1 MKRAIVFFAAMSACK
16 LDTHQFEPKV
26 TFPDGLTG
34 PIPYRAGGQFA
45 VQIEVDINNAPSSH
59 ATAAVL
65 PTTATAAAP
74 ALQTITL
81 NPLGDELLGV
91 GTLTWPL
98 GGEVSVQVQAGG
110 ETKVEPATLVI
121 PDLRFSTQS
130 ITDNGTGWTY
140 AYCLESTTDDGNVA
154 LHVDGA
160 ALANGMTDGMLTLI
174 REGCDTTTDP
184 AIRSHATFTVV
195 ATANYHATATLSTYP
210 YPFVQPQVPVQSHVT
225 PTIKITSPS
234 APFSPLSV
242 VELDIDVM
250 PALAGFNVAL
260 QAIPPTQQDTVV
272 PSTVTTDS
280 NGHAVAHF
288 QMPASGSVE
297 IDGSIGAARGSAQF
311 P

>member
-1 MKRAIVFFAAMSACK
+1 MKRSVFVFVAMSACK
-16 LDTHQFEPKV
+16 LATQQFEPTV

-65 PTTATAAAP
+65 PTTATATAP
-74 ALQTITL
+74 MLQTINL

-110 ETKVEPATLVI
+110 ETKVTSATLVV
-121 PDLRFSTQS
+121 PDLRFSSQS

-154 LHVDGA
+154 LHLDGA
-160 ALANGMTDGMLTLI
+160 SFANGMTDATLTLI
-174 REGCDTTTDP
+174 RAGCDTTTDP
-184 AIRSHATFTVV
+184 AIRSHATFTAV
-195 ATANYHATATLSTYP
+195 AAANFHATATLSTYP
-210 YPFVQPQVPVQSHVT
+210 YPFVQPEVAIGSHVA

-234 APFSPLSV
+234 APFLPLSI
-242 VELDIDVM
+242 VELDIDVT
-250 PALAGFNVAL
+250 PPLAGLSVAL

-272 PSTVTTDS
+272 PSIVTTDS
-280 NGHAVAHF
+280 RGHAVSHF

-297 IDGSIGAARGSAQF
+297 IDGSIGASRGSAQF